1 MAIFLRNLN
10 NDVIGKNGSDQFRFV
25 SRQFLGDPL
34 SKLLTITM
42 AKFFESRADANTGH
56 SVKFHRSG
64 QEVPD
69 ENQFECS
76 ASKSFTVSAAS
87 FTS

>member
-1 MAIFLRNLN
+1 MTVFLRNFN
-10 NDVIGKNGSDQFRFV
+10 DDVIGKNGSDQFRFV

-34 SKLLTITM
+34 SELLAITV
-42 AKFFESRADANTGH
+42 AKFLESGSDANTGH

-76 ASKSFTVSAAS
+76 AS
-87 FTS
+87 